1 MISKMATLKDQL
13 SRAVMN
19 LKPIQSFNII
29 FYYDGPKATS
39 LDTQLVAA
47 TADNKRRALKW
58 LEDISPA
65 GQTDPTPAI
74 QMSFKQ
80 NAQLIYFLSDGEFNN
95 LKSYKEIEDEM
106 AKLNPGNKVKV
117 NTILFETFDK
127 DAEERHDPHGLHH
140 RRQIHLRQGVR
151 PQRAIKTD
159 HHGGPPRPAGRN
171 TPRRRPNRP
180 ASRFREPG
188 NGGRD

>member
-1 MISKMATLKDQL
+1 MFGHGGNATRIVFLCDATGTMISKMATLKDQL

-127 DAEERHDPHGLHH
+127 DAEDVMTRM
-140 RRQIHLRQGVR
+140 
-151 PQRAIKTD
+151 ASTT
-159 HHGGPPRPAGRN
+159 GGKYIYVKE
-171 TPRRRPNRP
+171 
-180 ASRFREPG
+180 SDL
-188 NGGRD
+188 NGQ